1 MISNEKIRSFLSIN
15 NAHYYVYS
23 LVLLLY
29 HKYMNLTLPDD
40 YSYVLREHNIFAWL
54 IERYNTWSSR
64 VGVEFVLAFAAY
76 NQIAFIVMDMIVN
89 VAIMYLIIRLLDIK
103 RLSEKWLVLALLLM
117 YNIHD
122 MSSAGW
128 VATMVN
134 YMWVVAA
141 LLIMANI
148 LELHFKG
155 SVRNCLLP
163 FSLLIVC
170 FAGSHEQGV
179 IALLIMFLTY
189 IGIDYKCNHH
199 INKDIICFFVLS
211 TLLLLFIVLSPGNQ
225 IRTQVAT
232 TVPGANPL
240 FFESTIFEKVWLGV
254 LRFHSMYL
262 SPNNHHLAYAFSA
275 VLLSHSLMGDK
286 KKMDVVLAS
295 IPLCILVGYYLA
307 FKWSLGNAVFCQ
319 PDKPF
324 VIDDGDWCF
333 YAPLICS
340 ILFCVSVIAYLFRN
354 FSTKKFVFCASL
366 LLIGIA
372 TQILMGFSPTI
383 YISGNRTSIFLYFS
397 FVLLTIILFKSLEEY
412 GGHRKFCKI
421 VSYSMVLLFLTIS
434 ILDSID
440 SFLLLAPRGW

>member
-1 MISNEKIRSFLSIN
+1 
-15 NAHYYVYS
+15 
-23 LVLLLY
+23 
-29 HKYMNLTLPDD
+29 MNLTLPDD

-148 LELHFKG
+148 LELHFEG
-155 SVRNCLLP
+155 RVRKCLLP
-163 FSLLIVC
+163 FSLLIIC

-232 TVPGANPL
+232 TVPGASPL
-240 FFESTIFEKVWLGV
+240 FFESTIFEKVWLGYQDV
-254 LRFHSMYL
+254 YAKRRDRGKESWIRKQFSLLFYKILSSTTRFDVLQNVGDFRLLDRQCIEALRRMRESERYTKGMFCWIGFNKKEIVFDRDDRVAGKSNWNFFSLLNLAIEGITSFTTVPLRF
-262 SPNNHHLAYAFSA
+262 
-275 VLLSHSLMGDK
+275 
-286 KKMDVVLAS
+286 AS
-295 IPLCILVGYYLA
+295 IMGVLISFGA
-307 FKWSLGNAVFCQ
+307 F
-319 PDKPF
+319 
-324 VIDDGDWCF
+324 
-333 YAPLICS
+333 
-340 ILFCVSVIAYLFRN
+340 
-354 FSTKKFVFCASL
+354 
-366 LLIGIA
+366 
-372 TQILMGFSPTI
+372 I
-383 YISGNRTSIFLYFS
+383 YGLYFVS
-397 FVLLTIILFKSLEEY
+397 KTLIFGEPIRGFTTLIVVMLFLGGVQLLTIGVLGEY
-412 GGHRKFCKI
+412 IGRIFNETKHRPVYLVKEYNEPST
-421 VSYSMVLLFLTIS
+421 VNT
-434 ILDSID
+434 
-440 SFLLLAPRGW
+440 